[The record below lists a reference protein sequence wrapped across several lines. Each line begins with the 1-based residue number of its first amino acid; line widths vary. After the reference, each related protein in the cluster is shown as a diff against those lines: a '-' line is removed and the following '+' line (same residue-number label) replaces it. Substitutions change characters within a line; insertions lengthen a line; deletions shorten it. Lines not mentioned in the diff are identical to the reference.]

1 MHGIESVN
9 TIKNIN
15 WYPGHMAKTK
25 RKIQEELKLVDIV
38 IEIRDARI
46 VEASKNPEI
55 DRICKGKP
63 RVILLNK
70 YDLAEDKITNQWVE
84 KLKQDDVEVV
94 LTNCVKGY
102 GMNDIKRAIDKL
114 MKVKRERMEKKGVL
128 NFVTRAMVVG
138 IPNVGKSSFINRMA
152 NSKRAKTGDRPGVT
166 RSNQW
171 IKTTLGIELLD
182 TPGVLWPRFKDE
194 MVGQNLA
201 FTGAIKDE
209 ILNIEDLAYKLLERI
224 IVDYPECLKAR
235 YNLDSISED
244 PLETMED
251 IAKKRGCLLKKNE
264 INYNR
269 VSVILLDEFRGG
281 KIGKISIEKP

>member
-9 TIKNIN
+9 SIKNIN

-55 DRICKGKP
+55 DKICKGKP

-70 YDLAEDKITNQWVE
+70 YDLAEDKVTNKWVE
-84 KLKQDDVEVV
+84 KLKEDNVEVV

-102 GMNDIKRAIDKL
+102 GINEIKKAIDKL
-114 MKVKRERMEKKGVL
+114 MKDKRERMESKGVL

-152 NSKRAKTGDRPGVT
+152 KGKRAKTGDMPGVT

-171 IKTTLGIELLD
+171 IKTDLGIELLD
-182 TPGVLWPRFKDE
+182 TPGVLWPKFKDQ
-194 MVGQNLA
+194 VVAQNLA

-209 ILNIEDLAYKLLERI
+209 ILNIEDLAYKLLERLV
-224 IVDYPECLKAR
+224 VDYPENLQER
-235 YNLDSISED
+235 YKLDYVSDD
-244 PLETMED
+244 PLETMEE
-251 IAKKRGCLLKKNE
+251 IARKRGCLLKKGE
-264 INYNR
+264 INYDR
-269 VSVILLDEFRGG
+269 VSVIILDEFRGG

>member
-25 RKIQEELKLVDIV
+25 RKIKEELKLVDIV

-55 DRICKGKP
+55 DKICKGKP

-114 MKVKRERMEKKGVL
+114 MKDKRERMEKKGVL

-152 NSKRAKTGDRPGVT
+152 NGKRAKTGDKPGVT

-182 TPGVLWPRFKDE
+182 TPGVLWPKFKDE
-194 MVGQNLA
+194 IVGQNLA

-209 ILNIEDLAYKLLERI
+209 VLNIEDLAYKLLERLV
-224 IVDYPECLKAR
+224 VDYPENLKER
-235 YNLDSISED
+235 YKLDYVSED
-244 PLETMED
+244 PLETMEE
-251 IAKKRGCLLKKNE
+251 IARKRGCLLKKNE
-264 INYNR
+264 INYHR

-281 KIGKISIEKP
+281 KIGRISIEKP

>member
-9 TIKNIN
+9 TIRNIN

-55 DRICKGKP
+55 DIICKGKP

-84 KLKQDDVEVV
+84 KLKKDDVEVV

-102 GMNDIKRAIDKL
+102 GMNDIKKAIDKL
-114 MKVKRERMEKKGVL
+114 MKEKKERMEKKGVL

-152 NSKRAKTGDRPGVT
+152 NSKRAKTGDMPGVT

-182 TPGVLWPRFKDE
+182 TPGVLWPKFKDE
-194 MVGQNLA
+194 IVGQNLA

-209 ILNIEDLAYKLLERI
+209 ILNIEDLAYKLLERLV
-224 IVDYPECLKAR
+224 VDYPENLKDR
-235 YNLDSISED
+235 YKLDSVSDD
-244 PLETMED
+244 PLEAMED
-251 IAKKRGCLLKKNE
+251 IAKKRGCILSKNE
-264 INYNR
+264 INYHR

>member
-9 TIKNIN
+9 TIDNIN

-25 RKIQEELKLVDIV
+25 RKIKEELKLVDIV

-55 DRICKGKP
+55 DKICKGKP

-84 KLKQDDVEVV
+84 KLKENDVEVV

-114 MKVKRERMEKKGVL
+114 MKDKRERMEKKGVL

-152 NSKRAKTGDRPGVT
+152 NGKRAKTGDKPGVT

-182 TPGVLWPRFKDE
+182 TPGVLWPKFKDE
-194 MVGQNLA
+194 IVGQNLA

-209 ILNIEDLAYKLLERI
+209 ILNIEDLTYKLLERL
-224 IVDYPECLKAR
+224 VVEYPENLKER
-235 YNLDSISED
+235 YKLDYVSDD

-251 IAKKRGCLLKKNE
+251 IARRRGCLLKKNE
-264 INYNR
+264 INYHR